1 MNIFYNQNG
10 VGDVLFVQLTTE
22 RPENKEIEKKKDI
35 ALIKDEATGKVVA
48 FNVFNASNYVKVD
61 ADGQVETT
69 EQIVGQLQEAFKANG
84 VELELDCGFQSEV
97 CHRTR
102 YRQGKTPECG

>member
-22 RPENKEIEKKKDI
+22 RPENREIEIKKDI
-35 ALIKDEATGKVVA
+35 TLIKDEATGTVVA
-48 FNVFNASNYVKVD
+48 LNVFNASNYVKVD

-69 EQIVGQLQEAFKANG
+69 EEIVGQLQEAFKVNG
-84 VELELDCGFQSEV
+84 VELNSTWISVLSSSLGTS
-97 CHRTR
+97 
-102 YRQGKTPECG
+102 

>member
-35 ALIKDEATGKVVA
+35 ALIKDEAYRK
-48 FNVFNASNYVKVD
+48 SR
-61 ADGQVETT
+61 
-69 EQIVGQLQEAFKANG
+69 
-84 VELELDCGFQSEV
+84 CFQRFQCLKLCED
-97 CHRTR
+97 
-102 YRQGKTPECG
+102 